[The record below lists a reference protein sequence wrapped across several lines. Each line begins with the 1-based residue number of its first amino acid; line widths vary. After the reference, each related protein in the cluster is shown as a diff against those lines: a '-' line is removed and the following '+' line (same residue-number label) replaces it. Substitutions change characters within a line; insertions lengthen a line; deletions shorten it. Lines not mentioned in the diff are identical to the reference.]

1 MLFVDEE
8 TTPILMV
15 SYHRPNDFRRSVRSI
30 LNNTDCPYHL
40 TIIDNS
46 SGGLDQ
52 ELSKIDHKNVT
63 IRKNT
68 KNIGKAV
75 AINEE
80 FVKAVNTDHFI
91 TIDGDVIVPKGWL
104 IELKRSYYAVKR
116 VGKPGIIAP
125 AILDSLTN
133 TWTEQVKNN
142 KLVMHQIGHLKQ
154 TTYYNGLYENR
165 YNAGPLFLIDT
176 QFFKSAGLYYE
187 GQLYGADDGMLC
199 NSAAKMNRFMGI
211 NSNVQVIHS
220 NTDSTREY
228 VEWKKRNITRDV
240 DQHGHWD

>member
-1 MLFVDEE
+1 MLFVADE

-15 SYHRPNDFRRSVRSI
+15 SYHRPNDFIRSVRSV

-46 SGGLDQ
+46 NGGLDEQ
-52 ELSKIDHKNVT
+52 LSEINHKNVT
-63 IRKNT
+63 IRRNAKN
-68 KNIGKAV
+68 KGKAI

-80 FVKAVNTDHFI
+80 FVKTVNTDHFI
-91 TIDGDVIVPKGWL
+91 TIDSDVIVPKGWL
-104 IELKRSYYAVKR
+104 IELKRSYHAVR
-116 VGKPGIIAP
+116 TAEKPGIIAP
-125 AILDSLTN
+125 AILDSEEY
-133 TWTEQVKNN
+133 TWNEQIKCN
-142 KLVMHQIGHLKQ
+142 KLVMHQIGGLEE
-154 TTYYNGLYENR
+154 TNYYHGLYKNR

-176 QFFKSAGLYYE
+176 QFFRSAGLYYE

-220 NTDSTREY
+220 NIDSTREY
-228 VEWKKRNITRDV
+228 IEWKKRNITRDV
-240 DQHGHWD
+240 DQRGHWD